1 MARLKSSHPSKG
13 DTMPK
18 GKTQFLLRID
28 DELYEK
34 LKQAAEDDYRSVNN
48 LIEVILKRY
57 IQAKEESK

>member
-1 MARLKSSHPSKG
+1 
-13 DTMPK
+13 MPK

-57 IQAKEESK
+57 IQAKEENK